1 MLLADKTNADIL
13 KEKKHIEGELQ
24 KCIVRSG
31 QVAELCIKCY
41 EDNVSAS

>member
-24 KCIVRSG
+24 KVYGS
-31 QVAELCIKCY
+31 Q
-41 EDNVSAS
+41 